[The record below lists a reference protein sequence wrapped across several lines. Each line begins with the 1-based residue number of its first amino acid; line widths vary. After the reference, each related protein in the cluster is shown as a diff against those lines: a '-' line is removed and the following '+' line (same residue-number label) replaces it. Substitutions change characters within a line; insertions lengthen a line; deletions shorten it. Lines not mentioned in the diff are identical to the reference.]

1 LIGAGIIA
9 ATVAGLLVFL
19 LSNSSSSN
27 NAVITPV
34 ALATATG
41 VPAEQIVIAPPD
53 LPNRTIT
60 TAKDVLTREYP
71 IGLAPVDAVK
81 SITDVL
87 TSTLT
92 TGVFSGEV
100 ILQRQF
106 QQAQLRTG
114 SSLSLPQGKVLVA
127 FPATDIIQSTGAI
140 QPGDKVDILLT
151 LPISGTVPL
160 GSSGDIS
167 EQAAAQEKQRVV
179 QATMQ
184 DIEVYSTGLYQ
195 PPSGPNPNVAGQASN
210 DQAANQGNGEPIKVF
225 SFVVDHQEALIL
237 KFIKDSNGTIDIV
250 PRSAKDVGPI
260 ATDPVSIDYLVD
272 LYHFA
277 ALPGTTG
284 R

>member
-9 ATVAGLLVFL
+9 ATVAGLLVFF
-19 LSNSSSSN
+19 LSSANSSN
-27 NAVITPV
+27 NAVATPV
-34 ALATATG
+34 AAVTATPIP
-41 VPAEQIVIAPPD
+41 VEQIVIAARD
-53 LPNRTIT
+53 LPNRTII
-60 TAKDVLTREYP
+60 TARDVLTREYP
-71 IGLAPVDAVK
+71 VGLAPVDAVK

-87 TSTLT
+87 SSTLT

-114 SSLSLPQGKVLVA
+114 ASLSLPQGKVLVA
-127 FPATDIIQSTGAI
+127 FPATDLIQSTGAI
-140 QPGDKVDILLT
+140 QPGDKIDILLT

-160 GSSGDIS
+160 GTSGDVA
-167 EQAAAQEKQRVV
+167 EQTAAQEKQRVV

-184 DIEVYSTGLYQ
+184 DIEVYSTGVYT
-195 PPSGPNPNVAGQASN
+195 PPSGPNPNVAGAPSN
-210 DQAANQGNGEPIKVF
+210 TQGDQGNGEAIKVF

-237 KFIKDSNGTIDIV
+237 KFIKDSGGTIDMI
-250 PRSAKDVGPI
+250 PRSAKDTGPI

-277 ALPGTTG
+277 ALPGG